1 MKRYIRATTLDEML
15 DASWMEKMNAAENPS
30 TPAELLSKL
39 STDDESVI
47 RQSVAKNIS
56 TPSTTLAQL
65 AKDTGKWVRSAVAEN
80 PSTPADT
87 LRQLAHD
94 DCVWVR
100 MMLAQNDN
108 IPQDVAEVLAEDK
121 DSTVRALVKEQL
133 RKIAT
138 PSTPSKPLKPKR
150 LSWPKL
156 ISQLRRE
163 AEDGVDSLYE
173 QTSAGDEISS
183 FCTAV
188 ENKLGIWLEPSIQ
201 GGQGGIWFY
210 SSEDNSTLAADYDY
224 QTYNENVISLALQ
237 SKNATE
243 FKNEYESFVQSIL
256 DDPAYAP
263 EVDE

>member
-15 DASWMEKMNAAENPS
+15 DASLMEKMNAAENPS
-30 TPAELLSKL
+30 TPAELLAKL
-39 STDDESVI
+39 STDDKSVI

-56 TPSTTLAQL
+56 TPSTTLVQL

-100 MMLAQNDN
+100 MMLAQNNN

-121 DSTVRALVKEQL
+121 DSTVRALIKEQL
-133 RKIAT
+133 RNIAT
-138 PSTPSKPLKPKR
+138 PSKPSKPKR
-150 LSWPKL
+150 LSWSKL

-183 FCTAV
+183 LCTAV

-201 GGQGGIWFY
+201 GGQGGIWIY
-210 SSEDNSTLAADYDY
+210 SSEDNSTLASDYDY
-224 QTYNENVISLALQ
+224 QTYNDNVISLALQ

-256 DDPAYAP
+256 DDPLYAP

>member
-1 MKRYIRATTLDEML
+1 MKRYIRAATLEEKL
-15 DASWMEKMNAAENPS
+15 NGSWEDRWDVARDPS
-30 TPAELLSKL
+30 TPAEILVKL
-39 STDDESVI
+39 SSDDERLI
-47 RQSVAKNIS
+47 RSAVAKNTS

-65 AKDTGKWVRSAVAEN
+65 AKASDSGIRSSVAKN
-80 PSTPADT
+80 TSTPADI

-94 DCVWVR
+94 DLVGVR
-100 MMLAQNDN
+100 WTAIHNNN
-108 IPQDVAEVLAEDK
+108 IPHDAVEALAEDDDAGIREFAREK
-121 DSTVRALVKEQL
+121 LGYVTR
-133 RKIAT
+133 
-138 PSTPSKPLKPKR
+138 PSKPKR

-183 FCTAV
+183 LCTAV

-210 SSEDNSTLAADYDY
+210 SSQDDSTLASDYDY
-224 QTYNENVISLALQ
+224 QTYNENVLDLALQ

-243 FKNEYESFVQSIL
+243 FSNKYRSFVQSIL